1 MEKEKNKKTKIV
13 KEQDIIKDSDYE
25 DSDDKKKILIIILIL
40 AILIGGF
47 AYVRSLD
54 NKPKDDDKKN
64 EEPVVKPDDDKK
76 PTEEEVK
83 PPVNNNPTTPSVTPV
98 KEEVDIWADLK
109 DLPSEVELGS
119 EFNLPDATTDDNGN
133 KITAT
138 KKIVFGYRN
147 EIAEVDEFFTE
158 TLGEFTIT
166 YTFTFSDGRVES
178 KEVKI
183 KIVDTKEPVIN
194 NIVDGQYFNTDVTPE
209 IIEFGPY
216 TMLLNGQEYNGEAIT
231 EEGTYTLIV
240 VEDSEEAKAIQVTF
254 TIDKTAPVINGPRD
268 GEYYPD
274 GDTVLI
280 EDVNLD
286 TIVVTRNGEEISF
299 VNDETVLSEEGIY
312 VITATDKAGNK
323 TIVTFTID
331 RTAPIINVEYSAD
344 GTELVEKVTVTITS
358 NEKLQELQGWTLSED
373 GLTLTREYTSN
384 TYEELQVSDLAGNKV
399 NVTIDLNYIGNK
411 VTFNPSLTLENLV
424 ANKVKATI
432 TSLKQ
437 LTLDEEGWKEIIE
450 NELYKYEKIY
460 STNGKYEVSYT
471 DSDNNTGIIEI
482 NIDIELDELFV
493 EYKQDAVT
501 QEVTAYVTTLEEVK
515 DIPEGWALDETLSDE
530 NKFVYYKN
538 YSENVEYELVEFLTE
553 SKHYAA
559 TIIIDSIDKTAPVA
573 NASITYLKDENDDKT
588 SVIITVIADEEIQA
602 VEGWALSEDKTT
614 LTKIINRGV
623 AEPTEEQQ
631 GNVTIK
637 DLKGN
642 ETVVEY
648 SYNWN

>member
-1 MEKEKNKKTKIV
+1 MDKQKDKKTKII
-13 KEQDIIKDSDYE
+13 KEEDMIKSSDYE
-25 DSDDKKKILIIILIL
+25 DSNDNKKLIIVALIL
-40 AILIGGF
+40 ALLIGGF
-47 AYVRSLD
+47 AYIRSLET
-54 NKPKDDDKKN
+54 KKEDDGDKI
-64 EEPVVKPDDDKK
+64 EEPIKK
-76 PTEEEVK
+76 PTEEK
-83 PPVNNNPTTPSVTPV
+83 PAEEQPTTPSNNQTTTPSVTPV
-98 KEEVDIWADLK
+98 REEVDIWADLK

-138 KKIVFGYRN
+138 RKIVFEYRN
-147 EIAEVDEFFTE
+147 EIAEVEEFSTE

-166 YTFTFSDGRVES
+166 YTFTFSDGRVEV

-194 NIVDGQYFNTDVTPE
+194 NIIDGQYFNIDVTPE
-209 IIEFGPY
+209 IVEAGPY
-216 TMLLNGQEYNGEAIT
+216 IMLLNGQEYNGEAIT

-240 VEDSEEAKAIQVTF
+240 TEDTEEGKAIQVTF
-254 TIDKTAPVINGPRD
+254 TIDKTTPRIFGPRD
-268 GEYYPD
+268 GEYYQD

-286 TIVVTRNGEEISF
+286 TIVVTLNGEEISF

-331 RTAPIINVEYSAD
+331 RTAPIINVEYSSD

-384 TYEELQVSDLAGNKV
+384 TYEELQVSDLAGNKS
-399 NVTIDLNYIGNK
+399 NVTIDLDYIGNK
-411 VTFNPSLTLENLV
+411 VTYNPSLTLENLV

-437 LTLDEEGWKEIIE
+437 LTISEEGWTESLEDGI
-450 NELYKYEKIY
+450 YKYEKVY
-460 STNGKYEVSYT
+460 DTAGEYNVNYT
-471 DSDNNTGIIEI
+471 DSDNNIGVI
-482 NIDIELDELFV
+482 NIKINIELNNLFV
-493 EYKQDAVT
+493 EYSEDPTTQDVT
-501 QEVTAYVTTLEEVK
+501 AFVKTEEEVTN
-515 DIPEGWALDETLSDE
+515 IPEEWQLDTNRSI
-530 NKFVYYKN
+530 NGQYVYYKV
-538 YSENVEYELVEFLTE
+538 YTDNVEYELVEFLTE
-553 SKHYAA
+553 NKHYAA
-559 TIIIDSIDKTAPVA
+559 TIIIDSIDRTAP
-573 NASITYLKDENDDKT
+573 NALVNVTYETDELENKT
-588 SVIITVIADEEIQA
+588 KVEITVTADEEITD
-602 VEGWALSEDKTT
+602 VSGWVLSSDKKSIS
-614 LTKIINRGV
+614 KIIDV
-623 AEPTEEQQ
+623 PASAPTTDINEQ
-631 GNVTIK
+631 VTIT

-642 ETVVEY
+642 NTVVNY

>member
-1 MEKEKNKKTKIV
+1 MDKQKDKKTKII
-13 KEQDIIKDSDYE
+13 KEEDMIKSSDYE
-25 DSDDKKKILIIILIL
+25 DSNDNKKLIIVALIL
-40 AILIGGF
+40 ALLIGGF
-47 AYVRSLD
+47 AYIRSLET
-54 NKPKDDDKKN
+54 KKEDDGDKI
-64 EEPVVKPDDDKK
+64 EEPIKK
-76 PTEEEVK
+76 PTEEK
-83 PPVNNNPTTPSVTPV
+83 PTEEQPTTPSNNQTTKPSVTPV

-138 KKIVFGYRN
+138 RKIVFEYRN
-147 EIAEVDEFFTE
+147 EIAEVEEFSTE

-166 YTFTFSDGRVES
+166 YTFTFSDGRVEV

-194 NIVDGQYFNTDVTPE
+194 NIIDGQYFNIDVTPE
-209 IIEFGPY
+209 IVEAGPY
-216 TMLLNGQEYNGEAIT
+216 IMLLNGQEYNGETIT

-240 VEDSEEAKAIQVTF
+240 TEDTEEGKAIQVTF
-254 TIDKTAPVINGPRD
+254 TIDKTTPRIFGPRD
-268 GEYYPD
+268 GKYYQD

-286 TIVVTRNGEEISF
+286 TIVVTLNGEEISF

-384 TYEELQVSDLAGNKV
+384 TYEELQVSDLAGNKS
-399 NVTIDLNYIGNK
+399 NVTIDLDYIGNK
-411 VTFNPSLTLENLV
+411 VTYNPSLTLENLV

-437 LTLDEEGWKEIIE
+437 LTISEEGWTESLEDGI
-450 NELYKYEKIY
+450 YKYEKVY
-460 STNGKYEVSYT
+460 DTAGEYNVNYT
-471 DSDNNTGIIEI
+471 DSDNNTGVI
-482 NIDIELDELFV
+482 NIKINIELNSLFV
-493 EYKQDAVT
+493 EYSEDPTTQDVT
-501 QEVTAYVTTLEEVK
+501 AFVKTEEEVTN
-515 DIPEGWALDETLSDE
+515 IPEGWQLDA
-530 NKFVYYKN
+530 NKSGNGQYVYYKV
-538 YSENVEYELVEFLTE
+538 YTDNVEYELVEFLTE
-553 SKHYAA
+553 NKHYAA
-559 TIIIDSIDKTAPVA
+559 TIIIDSIDRTAP
-573 NASITYLKDENDDKT
+573 NALVNVTYETDELGNKTKVEIT
-588 SVIITVIADEEIQA
+588 ITADEEITD
-602 VEGWALSEDKTT
+602 VSGWVLSSDKKSIS
-614 LTKIINRGV
+614 KIIDV
-623 AEPTEEQQ
+623 PTNAPTTDINEQ
-631 GNVTIK
+631 VTIT

-642 ETVVEY
+642 NTVVNY

>member
-1 MEKEKNKKTKIV
+1 MDKQKDKKTKII
-13 KEQDIIKDSDYE
+13 KEEDMIKSSDYE
-25 DSDDKKKILIIILIL
+25 DSNDNKKLIIVALIL
-40 AILIGGF
+40 ALLIGGF
-47 AYVRSLD
+47 AYIRSLET
-54 NKPKDDDKKN
+54 KKEDDGDKI
-64 EEPVVKPDDDKK
+64 EEPIKK
-76 PTEEEVK
+76 PTEEK
-83 PPVNNNPTTPSVTPV
+83 PAEEQPTTPSNNQTTTPSVTPV
-98 KEEVDIWADLK
+98 REEVDIWADLK

-138 KKIVFGYRN
+138 RKIVFEYRN
-147 EIAEVDEFFTE
+147 EIAEVEEFSTE

-166 YTFTFSDGRVES
+166 YTFTFSDGRVEV

-194 NIVDGQYFNTDVTPE
+194 NIIDGQYFNIDVTPE
-209 IIEFGPY
+209 IVEAGPY
-216 TMLLNGQEYNGEAIT
+216 IMLLNGQEYNGEAIT

-240 VEDSEEAKAIQVTF
+240 TEDTEEGKAIQVTF
-254 TIDKTAPVINGPRD
+254 TIDKTTPRIFGPRD
-268 GEYYPD
+268 GEYYQD

-286 TIVVTRNGEEISF
+286 TIVVTLNGEEISF

-331 RTAPIINVEYSAD
+331 RTAPIINVEYSSD

-384 TYEELQVSDLAGNKV
+384 TYEELQVSDLAGNKS
-399 NVTIDLNYIGNK
+399 NVTIDLDYIGNK
-411 VTFNPSLTLENLV
+411 VTYNPSLTLENLV

-437 LTLDEEGWKEIIE
+437 LTISEEGWTESLEDGI
-450 NELYKYEKIY
+450 YKYEKVY
-460 STNGKYEVSYT
+460 DTAGEYNVNYT
-471 DSDNNTGIIEI
+471 DSDNNTGVI
-482 NIDIELDELFV
+482 NIKINIELNNLFV
-493 EYKQDAVT
+493 EYSEDPTTQDVT
-501 QEVTAYVTTLEEVK
+501 AFVKTEEEVTN
-515 DIPEGWALDETLSDE
+515 IPEEWQLDTNRSI
-530 NKFVYYKN
+530 NGQYVYYKV
-538 YSENVEYELVEFLTE
+538 YTDNVEYELVEFLTE
-553 SKHYAA
+553 NKHYAA
-559 TIIIDSIDKTAPVA
+559 TIIIDSIDRTAP
-573 NASITYLKDENDDKT
+573 NALVNVTYETDELGNKT
-588 SVIITVIADEEIQA
+588 KVEITVIADEEITD
-602 VEGWALSEDKTT
+602 VSGWVLSSDKKSIS
-614 LTKIINRGV
+614 KIIDV
-623 AEPTEEQQ
+623 PTNAPTTDINEQ
-631 GNVTIK
+631 VTIT

-642 ETVVEY
+642 NTVVNY

>member
-138 KKIVFGYRN
+138 KKIVFEYMN

-268 GEYYPD
+268 EEYYQD

-411 VTFNPSLTLENLV
+411 VTYNPSLTLENLV

-538 YSENVEYELVEFLTE
+538 YNENVEYELVEFLTE

-602 VEGWALSEDKTT
+602 VEGWTLSEDKTT

>member
-1 MEKEKNKKTKIV
+1 MDKQKDKKTKII
-13 KEQDIIKDSDYE
+13 KEEDMIKSSDYE
-25 DSDDKKKILIIILIL
+25 DSNDNKKLIIVALIL
-40 AILIGGF
+40 ALLIGGF
-47 AYVRSLD
+47 AYIRSLET
-54 NKPKDDDKKN
+54 KKEDDGDKI
-64 EEPVVKPDDDKK
+64 EEPIKK
-76 PTEEEVK
+76 PTEEK
-83 PPVNNNPTTPSVTPV
+83 PAEEQPTTPSNNQTTTPSVTPV

-119 EFNLPDATTDDNGN
+119 EFNLPGATTDDNGN

-138 KKIVFGYRN
+138 RKIVFEYRN
-147 EIAEVDEFFTE
+147 EIAEVEEFSTE

-166 YTFTFSDGRVES
+166 YTFTFSDGRVEV

-194 NIVDGQYFNTDVTPE
+194 NIIDGQYFNIDVTPE
-209 IIEFGPY
+209 IVEAGPY
-216 TMLLNGQEYNGEAIT
+216 IMLLNGQEYNGETIT

-240 VEDSEEAKAIQVTF
+240 TEDTEEGKAIQVTF
-254 TIDKTAPVINGPRD
+254 TIDKTTPRIFGPRD
-268 GEYYPD
+268 GEYYQD

-286 TIVVTRNGEEISF
+286 TIVVTLNGEEISF

-384 TYEELQVSDLAGNKV
+384 TYEELQVSDLAGNKS
-399 NVTIDLNYIGNK
+399 NVTIDLDYIGNK
-411 VTFNPSLTLENLV
+411 VTYNPSLTLENLV

-437 LTLDEEGWKEIIE
+437 LTISEEGWTESLEDGI
-450 NELYKYEKIY
+450 YKYEKVY
-460 STNGKYEVSYT
+460 DTAGEYNVNYT
-471 DSDNNTGIIEI
+471 DSDNNTGVI
-482 NIDIELDELFV
+482 NIKINIELNSLFV
-493 EYKQDAVT
+493 EYSEDPTTQDVT
-501 QEVTAYVTTLEEVK
+501 AFVKTEEEVTN
-515 DIPEGWALDETLSDE
+515 IPEGWQLDA
-530 NKFVYYKN
+530 NKSGNGQYVYYKV
-538 YSENVEYELVEFLTE
+538 YTDNVEYELVEFLTE
-553 SKHYAA
+553 NKHYAA
-559 TIIIDSIDKTAPVA
+559 TIIIDSIDRTAP
-573 NASITYLKDENDDKT
+573 NALVNVTYETDELGNKT
-588 SVIITVIADEEIQA
+588 KVEITVTADEEITD
-602 VEGWALSEDKTT
+602 VSGWVLSSDKKSIS
-614 LTKIINRGV
+614 KIIDV
-623 AEPTEEQQ
+623 PTNAPTTDINEQ
-631 GNVTIK
+631 VTIT

-642 ETVVEY
+642 NTVVNY

>member
-1 MEKEKNKKTKIV
+1 MDKQKDKKTKII
-13 KEQDIIKDSDYE
+13 KEEDMIKSSDYE
-25 DSDDKKKILIIILIL
+25 DSNDNKKLIIVALIL
-40 AILIGGF
+40 ALLIGGF
-47 AYVRSLD
+47 AYIRSLET
-54 NKPKDDDKKN
+54 KKEDDGDKI
-64 EEPVVKPDDDKK
+64 EEPIKK
-76 PTEEEVK
+76 PTEEK
-83 PPVNNNPTTPSVTPV
+83 PAEEQPTTPSNNQTTTPSVTPV
-98 KEEVDIWADLK
+98 REEVDIWADLK

-138 KKIVFGYRN
+138 RKIVFEYRN
-147 EIAEVDEFFTE
+147 EIAEVEEFSTE

-166 YTFTFSDGRVES
+166 YTFTFSDGRVEV

-194 NIVDGQYFNTDVTPE
+194 NIIDGQYFNIDVTPE
-209 IIEFGPY
+209 IVEAGPY
-216 TMLLNGQEYNGEAIT
+216 IMLLNGQEYNGEAIT

-240 VEDSEEAKAIQVTF
+240 TEDTEEGKAIQVTF
-254 TIDKTAPVINGPRD
+254 TIDKTTPRIFGPRD
-268 GEYYPD
+268 GEYYQD

-286 TIVVTRNGEEISF
+286 TIVVTLNGEEISF

-331 RTAPIINVEYSAD
+331 RTAPIINVEYSSD

-384 TYEELQVSDLAGNKV
+384 TYEELQVSDLAGNKS
-399 NVTIDLNYIGNK
+399 NVTIDLDYIGNK
-411 VTFNPSLTLENLV
+411 VTYNPSLTLENLV

-437 LTLDEEGWKEIIE
+437 LTISEEGWTESLEDGI
-450 NELYKYEKIY
+450 YKYEKVY
-460 STNGKYEVSYT
+460 DTAGEYNVNYT
-471 DSDNNTGIIEI
+471 DSDNNIGVI
-482 NIDIELDELFV
+482 NIKINIELNNLFV
-493 EYKQDAVT
+493 EYSEDPTTQDVT
-501 QEVTAYVTTLEEVK
+501 AFVKTEEEVTN
-515 DIPEGWALDETLSDE
+515 IPEEWQLDTNRSI
-530 NKFVYYKN
+530 NGQYVYYKV
-538 YSENVEYELVEFLTE
+538 YTDNVEYELVEFLTE
-553 SKHYAA
+553 NKHYAA
-559 TIIIDSIDKTAPVA
+559 TIIIDSIDRTAP
-573 NASITYLKDENDDKT
+573 NALVNVTYETDELGNKT
-588 SVIITVIADEEIQA
+588 KVEITVIADEEITD
-602 VEGWALSEDKTT
+602 VSGWVLSSDKKSIS
-614 LTKIINRGV
+614 KIIDV
-623 AEPTEEQQ
+623 PTNAPTTDINEQ
-631 GNVTIK
+631 VTIT

-642 ETVVEY
+642 NTVVNY

>member
-1 MEKEKNKKTKIV
+1 MDKQKDKKTKII
-13 KEQDIIKDSDYE
+13 KEEDMIKSSDYE
-25 DSDDKKKILIIILIL
+25 DSNDNKKLIIVALIL
-40 AILIGGF
+40 ALLIGGF
-47 AYVRSLD
+47 AYIRSLET
-54 NKPKDDDKKN
+54 KKEDDGDKI
-64 EEPVVKPDDDKK
+64 EEPIKK
-76 PTEEEVK
+76 PTEEK
-83 PPVNNNPTTPSVTPV
+83 PTEEQPTTPSNNQTTKPSVTPV

-138 KKIVFGYRN
+138 RKIVFEYRN
-147 EIAEVDEFFTE
+147 EIAEVEEFSTE

-166 YTFTFSDGRVES
+166 YTFTFSDGRVEV

-194 NIVDGQYFNTDVTPE
+194 NIIDGQYFNIDVTPE
-209 IIEFGPY
+209 IVEAGPY
-216 TMLLNGQEYNGEAIT
+216 IMLLNGQEYNGETIT

-240 VEDSEEAKAIQVTF
+240 TEDTEEGKAIQVTF
-254 TIDKTAPVINGPRD
+254 TIDKTTPRIFGPRD
-268 GEYYPD
+268 GEYYQD

-286 TIVVTRNGEEISF
+286 TIVVTLNGEEISF

-331 RTAPIINVEYSAD
+331 RTAPIINVEYSSD

-358 NEKLQELQGWTLSED
+358 NEKLQGLQGWTLSED

-384 TYEELQVSDLAGNKV
+384 TYEELQVSDLAGNKS
-399 NVTIDLNYIGNK
+399 NVTIDLDYIGNK
-411 VTFNPSLTLENLV
+411 VTYNPSLTLENLV

-437 LTLDEEGWKEIIE
+437 LTISEEGWTESLEDGI
-450 NELYKYEKIY
+450 YKYEKVY
-460 STNGKYEVSYT
+460 DTAGEYNVNYT
-471 DSDNNTGIIEI
+471 DSDNNTGVI
-482 NIDIELDELFV
+482 NIKINIELNSLFV
-493 EYKQDAVT
+493 EYSEDPTTQDVT
-501 QEVTAYVTTLEEVK
+501 AFVKTEEEVTN
-515 DIPEGWALDETLSDE
+515 IPEGWQLDA
-530 NKFVYYKN
+530 NKSGNGQYVYYKV
-538 YSENVEYELVEFLTE
+538 YTDNVEYELVEFLTE
-553 SKHYAA
+553 NKHYAA
-559 TIIIDSIDKTAPVA
+559 TIIIDSIDRTAP
-573 NASITYLKDENDDKT
+573 NALVNVTYETDELGNKTKVEIT
-588 SVIITVIADEEIQA
+588 ITADEEITD
-602 VEGWALSEDKTT
+602 VSGWVLSSDKKSIS
-614 LTKIINRGV
+614 KIIDV
-623 AEPTEEQQ
+623 PTNAPTTDINEQ
-631 GNVTIK
+631 VTIT

-642 ETVVEY
+642 NTVVNY